1 MNALLVAIGSHGD
14 VHPFVG
20 IGLGLRAR
28 GHDVTVMA
36 NGHFESLVRRAG
48 LGFEPVGTA
57 EEYHAMALQPDLWHP
72 LKGFRLVMEGTVQ
85 AMRPVYQLIAE
96 RYVPGDT
103 VVVSSTLGLGARVAQ
118 DKHGVPTATAQL
130 QPSILRTVHET
141 PRLPGSPM
149 RPWHPQWLKRATW
162 WLADKWMI
170 DPTLAPAINAFR
182 AELGL
187 PPVNR
192 IMKDWWNSPDR
203 VIGLF
208 PDWFARPQ
216 PDWPPQ
222 TRLTNFP
229 LYDEK
234 GLDPMPGELARFLD
248 AGDKPIAFTPGSAM
262 WHGRA
267 FFDAAVG
274 TCRLLNRRGVLL
286 SRRIEHVPP
295 DLPPRVIHVNYAP
308 FSELLPRCA
317 ALVHH
322 GGIGTASQALAA
334 GIPQLV
340 TPMAHD
346 QFDNAERL
354 ERLGVAKALPVTR
367 FRPGPAAG
375 LLNELLTSP
384 AVAAS
389 GNRVKD
395 RLRGADGIGQTCD
408 VIEQIIPATA
418 RERG

>member
-1 MNALLVAIGSHGD
+1 
-14 VHPFVG
+14 
-20 IGLGLRAR
+20 
-28 GHDVTVMA
+28 
-36 NGHFESLVRRAG
+36 
-48 LGFEPVGTA
+48 
-57 EEYHAMALQPDLWHP
+57 
-72 LKGFRLVMEGTVQ
+72 MEQ
-85 AMRPVYQLIAE
+85 
-96 RYVPGDT
+96 
-103 VVVSSTLGLGARVAQ
+103 
-118 DKHGVPTATAQL
+118 
-130 QPSILRTVHET
+130 
-141 PRLPGSPM
+141 
-149 RPWHPQWLKRATW
+149 
-162 WLADKWMI
+162 
-170 DPTLAPAINAFR
+170 
-182 AELGL
+182 
-187 PPVNR
+187 
-192 IMKDWWNSPDR
+192 WWNSPDR

-234 GLDPMPGELARFLD
+234 GLDPIPGELARFLD

-286 SRRIEHVPP
+286 SRRREHVPP
-295 DLPPRVIHVNYAP
+295 DLTPDIIHVSYAP

-317 ALVHH
+317 ALVFH

-354 ERLGVAKALPVTR
+354 ERLGLARSLPVTK
-367 FRPGPAAG
+367 FRAKPAAR
-375 LLNELLTSP
+375 LLGELLRSRE
-384 AVAAS
+384 VAGACD
-389 GNRVKD
+389 RVREK
-395 RLRGADGIGQTCD
+395 LRGADGIGQTCD
-408 VIEQIIPATA
+408 LIEHMLPSAVGAGQSP
-418 RERG
+418 RK